1 MFQNNHCQEMQLLSG
16 LVKVGKFGRNEL
28 TDVLHMLFPGKTEE
42 AVSVILN
49 QIYEED
55 GSTNQKG

>member
-1 MFQNNHCQEMQLLSG
+1 MQLLSG